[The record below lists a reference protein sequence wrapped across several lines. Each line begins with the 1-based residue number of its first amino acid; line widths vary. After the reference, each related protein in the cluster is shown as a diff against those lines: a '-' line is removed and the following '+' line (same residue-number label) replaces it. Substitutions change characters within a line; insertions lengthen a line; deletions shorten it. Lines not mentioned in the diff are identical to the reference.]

1 MSAGSSSKIVVLPI
15 IFDGDS
21 FDFETVD
28 DNFVE
33 ITLIKGIYISCM
45 IFVQ

>member
-21 FDFETVD
+21 FDFEND
-28 DNFVE
+28 DNNFV
-33 ITLIKGIYISCM
+33 
-45 IFVQ
+45 